1 MEVARVNQGSMG
13 GGLPSSMEKKD
24 ANIGG
29 ERTLDTSQVILS
41 RALLTYEPGLLI
53 PLLQPLLSHLWRD
66 ESNSSTRVHWW
77 FRRSGMFENC
87 LLGIC

>member
-1 MEVARVNQGSMG
+1 MG
-13 GGLPSSMEKKD
+13 GFLDLWRRKTLVVVGKEHRSQ
-24 ANIGG
+24 A
-29 ERTLDTSQVILS
+29 RTLDTSQAILS
-41 RALLTYEPGLLI
+41 MALLTYEPGLLI

-77 FRRSGMFENC
+77 FRHSGVIEDC

>member
-1 MEVARVNQGSMG
+1 MARVNQGSMG

-29 ERTLDTSQVILS
+29 ERTLDTSQVIVS

-53 PLLQPLLSHLWRD
+53 LLLQPLLSHLWRD
-66 ESNSSTRVHWW
+66 ESNSSTRVH
-77 FRRSGMFENC
+77 
-87 LLGIC
+87 